1 MIIEKIKHDCWVYK
15 NIDGIE
21 HRGKY
26 ITHGYSYAE
35 FYIEKQ
41 SFVEKQTWLGF
52 GKPKQIPIW
61 SSVGKIERKVIERSE
76 YYSVEETEKIFN
88 SFVVEPIIVQKCYMY
103 AKMLYLAILPFHQLD
118 Q

>member
-26 ITHGYSYAE
+26 IKFGYSYAE

-41 SFVEKQTWLGF
+41 SFVEKLTWLGF
-52 GKPKQIPIW
+52 GKNKQIPIW
-61 SSVGKIERKVIERSE
+61 SNVGKIEWKVIELKE

-88 SFVVEPIIVQKCYMY
+88 SFVVKPTIVHKERFETEHERRDRLLGEIIK
-103 AKMLYLAILPFHQLD
+103 
-118 Q
+118 